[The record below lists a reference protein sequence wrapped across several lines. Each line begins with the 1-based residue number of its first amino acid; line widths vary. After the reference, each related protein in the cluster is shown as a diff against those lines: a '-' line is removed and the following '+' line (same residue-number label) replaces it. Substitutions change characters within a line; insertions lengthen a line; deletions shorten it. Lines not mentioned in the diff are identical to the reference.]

1 MPTPALIPR
10 ALLLDTLAH
19 IILQEYRETMRKE
32 PSDVS
37 SADRAARRTLPPAE
51 PR

>member
-10 ALLLDTLAH
+10 ALLLDALAH

-32 PSDVS
+32 PSDVP

>member
-1 MPTPALIPR
+1 MSTPALIPR
-10 ALLLDTLAH
+10 ALLLDALAH

-32 PSDVS
+32 PFDVPN
-37 SADRAARRTLPPAE
+37 DRAARGALPPAE